1 MIERAKDF
9 RLATFIVAMI
19 CIAALYF
26 LKEFLQPRIKKLK
39 LPAGLNKMPLP
50 FDLLVVRSVA
60 TFLISGNSV
69 PFDSLPDFAIRYS
82 NMFTLHYIVYYFGV
96 LSSYIRVNQYANCP
110 YLISIREVVRSN
122 NI

>member
-39 LPAGLNKMPLP
+39 LPVGLNKMPLP

-60 TFLISGNSV
+60 AF
-69 PFDSLPDFAIRYS
+69 
-82 NMFTLHYIVYYFGV
+82 
-96 LSSYIRVNQYANCP
+96 
-110 YLISIREVVRSN
+110 
-122 NI
+122 